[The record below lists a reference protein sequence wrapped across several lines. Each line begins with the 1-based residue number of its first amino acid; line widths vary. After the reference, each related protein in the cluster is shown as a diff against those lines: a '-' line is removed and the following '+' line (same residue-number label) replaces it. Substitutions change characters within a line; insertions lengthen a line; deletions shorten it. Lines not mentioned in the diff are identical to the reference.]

1 LVVKLVEKMVLK
13 KADLMVGWRVVMLA
27 GVLVGWRVV
36 EMVVLMAVKMGMTLA
51 V

>member
-1 LVVKLVEKMVLK
+1 MVLK
-13 KADLMVGWRVVMLA
+13 KADLMVEWRVVMLA

-36 EMVVLMAVKMGMTLA
+36 GMVVLMAVKMVVMLA